1 MCWLILSFYFDVLQL
16 KRSRIRFISKNI
28 FAITNLLF
36 MWMHQ
41 EILIKVDK
49 IDILNC
55 LVFEIDSINNKHML
69 VSLAFCPLKSSFLL
83 FLNKEIRFPNT
94 EIIKST
100 SQQHDLD
107 IIEIAIV
114 LEIKF
119 QSHYIFPNEL

>member
-1 MCWLILSFYFDVLQL
+1 
-16 KRSRIRFISKNI
+16 
-28 FAITNLLF
+28 
-36 MWMHQ
+36 MHQ

-94 EIIKST
+94 EITKST

-114 LEIKF
+114 IAIKF
-119 QSHYIFPNEL
+119 QSNYIFPNEL